1 MGYKDTWDRDIVAR
15 IRNANQHLLHIVLC
29 AKLPPW
35 CSENLSDPS
44 HLFSKNQ
51 IMGYKDTRDT
61 QDTLGYVESD
71 LESSYCTFF
80 KKNNSRATLDTLVY
94 TIRCEVFFLYLFSK
108 QNK

>member
-61 QDTLGYVESD
+61 LVESG
-71 LESSYCTFF
+71 SSKMGYKDT
-80 KKNNSRATLDTLVY
+80 RDTRDTLVCRIREFKNGIQGY
-94 TIRCEVFFLYLFSK
+94 TGYTGYFGV
-108 QNK
+108 